1 MGMNSDKNTCNIEEF
16 LTPLMIPSIFPAN
29 TIGTKNSVIQCSVEN
44 SPIVLTSYKI
54 PKPSNRRIFYLAP
67 DYTAIF

>member
-54 PKPSNRRIFYLAP
+54 PKA
-67 DYTAIF
+67 